1 MQFRLRQLHFDS
13 KLIEIVSLFELVHTA
28 TGVNQLLFAG
38 EVRMAFGANF
48 YSEFVALFGGA
59 GLECVTAS
67 ADDVHGVVLGMDT
80 FFHFCSPN
88 FDFYTHTRRLRVYD
102 IKFLY
107 YNTFFPNVKQI
118 YAYARQYCSRIVL

>member
-1 MQFRLRQLHFDS
+1 MALR
-13 KLIEIVSLFELVHTA
+13 
-28 TGVNQLLFAG
+28 
-38 EVRMAFGANF
+38 ANF
-48 YSEFVALFGGA
+48 YSEFVALFGSA

-80 FFHFCSPN
+80 LFHFRSPN

-107 YNTFFPNVKQI
+107 YTTFFSNVKQI
-118 YAYARQYCSRIVL
+118 YTYARDI